1 MMELLASLNWHSLVA
16 LGLGLLLAGVVKGAT
31 GLGYSSCALP
41 FLVHALGL
49 KNGIALVLFP
59 AMATNVAVALGNG
72 HLRTTCR
79 DFAALYLAMLPGVAA
94 GIWLL
99 GLVDQHLAVKTL
111 GISIIAYVVFSLAR
125 PQLRLGAKQASVL
138 QVPVGLTNGIL
149 TGLTGSQVMP
159 MVPYFLAHDLEPAR
173 VVQAINLGVLMASA
187 ALAAGLSASGV
198 IDHTRIAVSIIAI
211 VPALAGVEIGRRLQ
225 HRIQPTKL
233 KTLILIVLAIAG
245 AGLVLR

>member
-49 KNGIALVLFP
+49 TNGIALVLFP

-99 GLVDQHLAVKTL
+99 V
-111 GISIIAYVVFSLAR
+111 AR
-125 PQLRLGAKQASVL
+125 
-138 QVPVGLTNGIL
+138 
-149 TGLTGSQVMP
+149 
-159 MVPYFLAHDLEPAR
+159 
-173 VVQAINLGVLMASA
+173 
-187 ALAAGLSASGV
+187 
-198 IDHTRIAVSIIAI
+198 
-211 VPALAGVEIGRRLQ
+211 RR
-225 HRIQPTKL
+225 RAT
-233 KTLILIVLAIAG
+233 A
-245 AGLVLR
+245 